1 MTNFFLEG
9 GRHLKIWRI
18 SIKNM
23 GVLASLLKIRN
34 SGKTGSTFP
43 LGDPQLEL
51 VRAVLASEAWWRPS
65 LMGTWYPWGPS
76 APSLLPLSI
85 LQQPHPL
92 THPHFLP
99 HRWKHLHFQPLEGA
113 RGREEV
119 SFTWAWGKGLE
130 GEVLCD
136 RV

>member
-65 LMGTWYPWGPS
+65 LMGMWYPWGPS
-76 APSLLPLSI
+76 APSLLPLSV
-85 LQQPHPL
+85 LQ
-92 THPHFLP
+92 
-99 HRWKHLHFQPLEGA
+99 
-113 RGREEV
+113 
-119 SFTWAWGKGLE
+119 
-130 GEVLCD
+130 
-136 RV
+136 